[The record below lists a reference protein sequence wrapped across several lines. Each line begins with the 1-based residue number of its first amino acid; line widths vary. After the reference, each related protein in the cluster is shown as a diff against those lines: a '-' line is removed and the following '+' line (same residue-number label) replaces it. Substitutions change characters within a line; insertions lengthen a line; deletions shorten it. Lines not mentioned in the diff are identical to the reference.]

1 LSLKI
6 KDLWDDNR
14 LLKKIVVDLT
24 LQNRA
29 FKDYIEIAL
38 KPSIKRELVSS
49 LKEML
54 SMSITE

>member
-24 LQNRA
+24 PQNRA
-29 FKDYIEIAL
+29 FKDYIEKAL
-38 KPSIKRELVSS
+38 KPSIKHELVSY
-49 LKEML
+49 LKEMF